1 MSFPFELEENE
12 TLEED
17 FSVPREYE
25 IDFSTGQLTGRIV
38 EGLDA
43 IKAWIWLALHTPRYR
58 FFIYTWDYGNEL
70 EDLIGRG
77 YSKEYLDLEI
87 PSMIEDC
94 LSVNPNIESIS
105 DYNFTLENDKLTGSF
120 TVNTLYGEVETNV

>member
-25 IDFSTGQLTGRIV
+25 IDFDTGQLTGRIV

-70 EDLIGRG
+70 EDLIGKG
-77 YSKEYLDLEI
+77 YSKEYLDVEI
-87 PSMIEDC
+87 PNMIEDC
-94 LSVNPNIESIS
+94 LLINPNIESIS

-120 TVNTLYGEVETNV
+120 TVNTLYGEVNMDV